1 MLTDA
6 QYALISPTTLVYPN
20 QPDPLI
26 IPDSTTAQAN
36 PNMRISHTEKVR
48 IFREV
53 IRVVQALVQ
62 QIVSTV
68 EEAYLADISNHT
80 TNSIND
86 TVANFLTNLQYNYGQ
101 LMPHEIL
108 NCKDIVKKTIY
119 NLQDPIATIFSVV
132 EELLEGP
139 LH

>member
-1 MLTDA
+1 
-6 QYALISPTTLVYPN
+6 
-20 QPDPLI
+20 
-26 IPDSTTAQAN
+26 
-36 PNMRISHTEKVR
+36 MRISHTEKVR

-119 NLQDPIATIFSVV
+119 NLQDPIATIFFVV
-132 EELLEGP
+132 EELLMFANITGTSYT
-139 LH
+139 